1 MRGIPNL
8 PLRFRYVMSHELPD
22 GRHVRLGLVRNRGDA
37 MNELNDVQAASN
49 IVWIEDET
57 SSVSIPRRPDA
68 APETAEFTI
77 RELAREFG
85 VTLRALRFYENK
97 GLVNP
102 RRNGNARIY
111 SRSDRSR
118 LAAILAGKK
127 LGFTLSE
134 IRAMIA
140 AEHETRDG
148 ESLKLTA
155 DKCLEQIRL
164 LEKQQ
169 LNIKTALT
177 ELWRIHAG
185 LSAEIVRL
193 DRNAS
198 VAASK

>member
-1 MRGIPNL
+1 M
-8 PLRFRYVMSHELPD
+8 HEPS
-22 GRHVRLGLVRNRGDA
+22 DA
-37 MNELNDVQAASN
+37 QTKPN
-49 IVWIEDET
+49 IVWIEDEAGEA
-57 SSVSIPRRPDA
+57 SILRRPGIV
-68 APETAEFTI
+68 PEQSEFTI
-77 RELAREFG
+77 GELAREFG

-140 AEHETRDG
+140 AEQESRHG

-155 DKCLEQIRL
+155 EKCLEQIHL

-169 LNIKTALT
+169 LNIKAALA

-193 DRNAS
+193 DRNIS
-198 VAASK
+198 VAASA

>member
-1 MRGIPNL
+1 MHEFSDAQTQPNI
-8 PLRFRYVMSHELPD
+8 
-22 GRHVRLGLVRNRGDA
+22 A
-37 MNELNDVQAASN
+37 
-49 IVWIEDET
+49 WIEDDAVEA
-57 SSVSIPRRPDA
+57 SILHPPGIVSDQS
-68 APETAEFTI
+68 EFTI
-77 RELAREFG
+77 GELAREFG

-127 LGFTLSE
+127 LGFTLGD

-140 AEHETRDG
+140 AKHGASEG

-155 DKCLEQIRL
+155 EKCLEQIHV

-169 LNIKTALT
+169 LNIKAALA

-193 DRNAS
+193 DRS
-198 VAASK
+198 VSAAAST